1 MSIKLNSFL
10 VSTFCELGPPYLYKK
25 IKKLS

>member
-1 MSIKLNSFL
+1 MLIKLNSFL